1 MKPSKKIK
9 KEKSDKE
16 RSDSFW
22 GDGNKPFE
30 ISESKVSNGHSEVV
44 KRERSEKR
52 YNYDEPEK
60 RDKYERRE
68 KEYDDERKPVDLG
81 REARPYPTGLSS
93 SSSSHRCFKL
103 EHLIF

>member
-1 MKPSKKIK
+1 M
-9 KEKSDKE
+9 
-16 RSDSFW
+16 
-22 GDGNKPFE
+22 
-30 ISESKVSNGHSEVV
+30 V

-52 YNYDEPEK
+52 YNYDESER

-93 SSSSHRCFKL
+93 SSSSYRCFKL
-103 EHLIF
+103 QILNIFLKFVTLKRPGRLL